1 MTKKLF
7 TVFIAIALTLI
18 LVLGIAGCSDGEAAN
33 NQNQDSNISADN
45 PTDDSDLP
53 GEDVEASLVTISK
66 EAADTLRGMI
76 SDGDYSE
83 DVFLRIATVRGAG

>member
-1 MTKKLF
+1 MLTIFL
-7 TVFIAIALTLI
+7 AIALTLI
-18 LVLGIAGCSDGEAAN
+18 LVLGMAGCSTGETAN

-83 DVFLRIATVRGAG
+83 DVFLRIDTVRGAG